1 MPDDATRPG
10 EGEPSAEAT
19 AGRPPGEPPPPAP
32 ARGRRRRRLARA
44 LGWTAAALTLV
55 LAAGAATAYGYYR
68 SLRSDM
74 VQHDLDAALDGE
86 ERPEKIGDDI
96 NILFIG
102 SDDREDGNAAYGGK
116 DFVGERSDALM
127 LAHISPDSRVT
138 VVNFPRDS
146 LVRLPECAPYGEAEG
161 TPGYYGMINAALFHG
176 GPPCAVKTVESLT
189 DVRIDHFV
197 HLSFVGFR
205 DMVDAVGGVR
215 MCIPEPMHDER
226 AQLDLDAGEQTL
238 DGEESLAFVRA
249 RYEIGNGGDIGRID
263 RQQMF
268 LGALASEVT
277 EGGVLTDPAR
287 LDGLLRSVSEHT
299 ATDRDLSLDKL
310 VSLAS
315 TLADADMGEIGFYTV
330 PWAQAPSDP
339 NRVVWRE
346 EEAAALFAA
355 IKEDRDPGQAP
366 ESGPGEEA
374 DGEPGGGPSD
384 PPEAEPSPA
393 PGAEPSS
400 SDGRDGTGVVPMS
413 ALSDDGGSDTAPED
427 GLQGR
432 DATADPCRDGL
443 GRGTGDDE
451 Q

>member
-1 MPDDATRPG
+1 MPDDATRPDG
-10 EGEPSAEAT
+10 GEPS
-19 AGRPPGEPPPPAP
+19 PQAP
-32 ARGRRRRRLARA
+32 EQAPDPGRRRRRLARV
-44 LGWTAAALTLV
+44 LGWTAAALALV
-55 LAAGAATAYGYYR
+55 LAAGAASAYGYYR

-86 ERPEKIGDDI
+86 ERPEKIGDDV

-102 SDDREDGNAAYGGK
+102 SDDREGGNAAYGGK

-138 VVNFPRDS
+138 VVNVPRDS
-146 LVRLPECAPYGEAEG
+146 LVRLPECDAYGEAEG

-226 AQLDLDAGEQTL
+226 AQLDLEAGEQTL
-238 DGEESLAFVRA
+238 DGEQSLAFVRA

-287 LDGLLRSVSEHT
+287 LDGLLRSISEHT
-299 ATDRDLSLDKL
+299 ATDSALSLDKL

-315 TLADADMGEIGFYTV
+315 TLAEADMGEIGFYTV

-346 EEAAALFAA
+346 QEAADLFAA
-355 IKEDRDPGQAP
+355 IKEDRDPEALGSPSP
-366 ESGPGEEA
+366 EEGGE
-374 DGEPGGGPSD
+374 DGGEPGGGPSD

-400 SDGRDGTGVVPMS
+400 SEAQDGPGVVPMS
-413 ALSDDGGSDTAPED
+413 ALADDGSDAAPQD

-432 DATADPCRDGL
+432 DATADPCSDGL
-443 GRGTGDDE
+443 GQGTGDDAP
-451 Q
+451 

>member
-1 MPDDATRPG
+1 MPDDATRPD
-10 EGEPSAEAT
+10 EGEPSEEAS
-19 AGRPPGEPPPPAP
+19 AGRPPGEPSDQAPAP
-32 ARGRRRRRLARA
+32 KRRRVARA
-44 LGWTAAALTLV
+44 LGWTAAALALV

-74 VQHDLDAALDGE
+74 VQHDLDAALDEG
-86 ERPEKIGDDI
+86 ERPEKIGDDV

-146 LVRLPECAPYGEAEG
+146 LVQLPECAPYGEAEG

-226 AQLDLDAGEQTL
+226 AQLDLEAGEQTL

-287 LDGLLRSVSEHT
+287 LDGLLRSVSQHT

-346 EEAAALFAA
+346 EEAAELFAA
-355 IKEDRDPGQAP
+355 IKEDREPGREP
-366 ESGPGEEA
+366 EEQ
-374 DGEPGGGPSD
+374 EPGGGPSD

-400 SDGRDGTGVVPMS
+400 SDGADGAEVVPMS
-413 ALSDDGGSDTAPED
+413 ALADDGGDGGDPAED
-427 GLQGR
+427 ALQGR

-443 GRGTGDDE
+443 GQGTGDDE

>member
-1 MPDDATRPG
+1 MPDDATRPD
-10 EGEPSAEAT
+10 EGAPSAQA
-19 AGRPPGEPPPPAP
+19 PAP
-32 ARGRRRRRLARA
+32 KRRRHLARA
-44 LGWTAAALTLV
+44 LGWTAAALALV

-74 VQHDLDAALDGE
+74 VQHDLDAALDEE
-86 ERPEKIGDDI
+86 ERPEKIGDDV

-146 LVRLPECAPYGEAEG
+146 LVDLPECAPYGEAEG

-226 AQLDLDAGEQTL
+226 AQLDLEAGEQTL

-315 TLADADMGEIGFYTV
+315 TLADADMGGIGFYTV
-330 PWAQAPSDP
+330 PWAQAPGDP
-339 NRVVWRE
+339 NRVVWRQ

-355 IKEDRDPGQAP
+355 IKEDRDPGREA
-366 ESGPGEEA
+366 EAEAGE
-374 DGEPGGGPSD
+374 EPGGGPSD
-384 PPEAEPSPA
+384 PPGAEPSPA

-400 SDGRDGTGVVPMS
+400 ADGRDGTDVVPMS
-413 ALSDDGGSDTAPED
+413 ALSDDGTDGETGGGGAGGDPAED

-443 GRGTGDDE
+443 GQGTGDDAS
-451 Q
+451 